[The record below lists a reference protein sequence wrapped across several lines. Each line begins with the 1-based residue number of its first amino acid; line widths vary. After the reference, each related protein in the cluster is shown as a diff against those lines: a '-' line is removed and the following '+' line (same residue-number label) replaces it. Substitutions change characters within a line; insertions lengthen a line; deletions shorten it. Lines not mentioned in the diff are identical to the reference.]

1 MLPANPAAVH
11 LYAVVP
17 ADEASRLP
25 RRRSFSVHSCGP
37 AAALFGP
44 PRHGRS
50 AAHAVH
56 AALRHGRI
64 VGLALNACS
73 SVVPF
78 RLALELASLSELD
91 ALCRLNSQALADQL
105 ARFRGRVEMG
115 LKMKLPAPA
124 TDRSSLLPRGLDR
137 VRGLAPEPADRC
149 ERLGFSRAGVEKERL
164 FNASYLVARHAIEDF
179 WRATEGIRRLAP
191 DLPLVGSGPWAA
203 YSFCDVPLLR
213 ATPPLRPPLESEP

>member
-17 ADEASRLP
+17 AEEASRLP
-25 RRRSFSVHSCGP
+25 GRRSFAIHPFGS

-50 AAHAVH
+50 AARAVH
-56 AALRHGRI
+56 AALQHGRI
-64 VGLALNACS
+64 VGLALTACS

-78 RLALELASLSELD
+78 RLGLELASLGELD
-91 ALCRLNSQALADQL
+91 ALCRLNSRALADQL
-105 ARFRGRVEMG
+105 ARFRDRVEMG
-115 LKMKLPAPA
+115 LKMRLPASAADP
-124 TDRSSLLPRGLDR
+124 SSLLPRGLDR

-149 ERLGFSRAGVEKERL
+149 ERLGFSRAGEGEGKL
-164 FNASYLVARHAIEDF
+164 FAASYLIPRHAVDDF

-191 DLPLVGSGPWAA
+191 ELPLMGSGPWAA
-203 YSFCDVPLLR
+203 YSFCGVPLR
-213 ATPPLRPPLESEP
+213 GAAAPLESEP